1 MSDPIEWQHVT
12 GQWKITDYDSRDDVD
27 ALPEQMNLKG
37 KVIFRARFDS
47 HDRFAAINV
56 PDPAGSYLLSL
67 REMVYPVVQGRL
79 QDRQARDGVMLP
91 AVAGGVPIVW
101 EATPILQTDPGV
113 SIPGEP
119 VRANTVTFLPPA
131 KDGAGER
138 HINLSD
144 VIDSSESLPPIVESR
159 VAELVRVATE
169 QAAASAGSATQAGL
183 SEQAAR
189 GFAELAEQY
198 AQQTAEMIPPATSS
212 VFGKIKLA
220 GDLAGTAAAPTVPAL
235 AQKADLD
242 GSGKIPQAQLP
253 AIAVTEFLG
262 NVASQTAMLALVGQR
277 GDWCNRTDLGTEWQ
291 LVAEPSTSLSSWQQK
306 VYPAS
311 EVTSVAGRK
320 GAVTLSSTDITD
332 TTAVGRNLMKAADA
346 AAARSA
352 IGAISSATVDGK
364 LDKLGDAAGLWVGTS
379 AALPGTGTF
388 GVVYVV
394 M

>member
-1 MSDPIEWQHVT
+1 M
-12 GQWKITDYDSRDDVD
+12 
-27 ALPEQMNLKG
+27 
-37 KVIFRARFDS
+37 
-47 HDRFAAINV
+47 
-56 PDPAGSYLLSL
+56 
-67 REMVYPVVQGRL
+67 
-79 QDRQARDGVMLP
+79 
-91 AVAGGVPIVW
+91 
-101 EATPILQTDPGV
+101 
-113 SIPGEP
+113 
-119 VRANTVTFLPPA
+119 
-131 KDGAGER
+131 
-138 HINLSD
+138 
-144 VIDSSESLPPIVESR
+144 
-159 VAELVRVATE
+159 
-169 QAAASAGSATQAGL
+169 
-183 SEQAAR
+183 
-189 GFAELAEQY
+189 
-198 AQQTAEMIPPATSS
+198 
-212 VFGKIKLA
+212 
-220 GDLAGTAAAPTVPAL
+220 PAL

-262 NVASQTAMLALVGQR
+262 NVASQTAMLALDGQR

-332 TTAVGRNLMKAADA
+332 TTAVGQNLMKAANA
-346 AAARSA
+346 AVARSA

>member
-1 MSDPIEWQHVT
+1 MSQPIEWQHVT
-12 GQWKITDYDSRDDVD
+12 GAWKITDYDSRDDAD
-27 ALPEQMNLKG
+27 ALPEQMPLKG
-37 KVIFRARFDS
+37 TVTFRASFDS

-56 PDPAGSYLLSL
+56 PDPAGSYLLSMS
-67 REMVYPVVQGRL
+67 EMVYPVVRGRL

-91 AVAGGVPIVW
+91 ATAGGVPIVW
-101 EATPILQTDPGV
+101 EAIPHLETDPGV
-113 SIPGEP
+113 FTKGSA
-119 VRANTVTFLPPA
+119 VRADTVKFLPPD
-131 KDGAGER
+131 KDGNGER

-144 VIDSSESLPPIVESR
+144 VFDTTISLPPIVESR

-169 QAAASAGSATQAGL
+169 QATASAGSATAAGL
-183 SEQAAR
+183 SELAAA
-189 GFAELAEQY
+189 GSAELAEQY
-198 AQQTAEMIPPATSS
+198 AQQTAEMIPPATDSA
-212 VFGKIKLA
+212 FGKIKLR
-220 GDLAGTAAAPTVPAL
+220 GDLGGTAEDPTVPAL

-262 NVASQTAMLALVGQR
+262 NVASQTAMLALDGQR

-332 TTAVGRNLMKAADA
+332 TTAVGQNLMKAANA
-346 AAARSA
+346 AVARSA